1 MKFTINSKDFKSAV
15 EKSAVC
21 LNIKSQFV
29 IHRSVYIFADSTTGL
44 VTFSATDFNQ
54 CVNIF
59 VKADIAESGG
69 TLVEYSVLK
78 RMLNIQG
85 NITIRTEDKRIIATN
100 GKKTGE
106 CCIAD
111 WEVDTTYYLTSDVAV
126 NDNII
131 CTMDSGEFVNVME
144 NLSKFVS
151 SVDAKPELTGIYFDA
166 VKRNMVACDTYR
178 MTIYDISDWNII
190 NDKNVIIPAIISS
203 QLKKITGKSYDN
215 IKLYSNN
222 KYMCIIAD
230 DFTFKTK
237 LIDGKYMDYQ
247 ATIPTSTPKFTNKV
261 NIDEFMPVLKEYK
274 DICKGKTLIPMGM
287 YFTEDKLYTSAFS
300 SEFRTVDSVELV
312 EYKAPDDE
320 FIIGVNPEFMMGS
333 MQLYKS
339 EMLNPVCSYYSAIS
353 AIKMVD
359 GKYTM
364 LVVPVR
370 LRSANYIDK
379 VKKLIA

>member
-1 MKFTINSKDFKSAV
+1 MKFTIYSKDFKSAV

-69 TLVEYSVLK
+69 TLAEYSVLK

-85 NITIRTEDKRIIATN
+85 NITIRTENKRIIATN

-106 CCIAD
+106 CCIVD
-111 WEVDTTYYLTSDVAV
+111 WEVDTTYYLTSDIAV

-131 CTMDSGEFVNVME
+131 CTMDSGEFVKVIE

-151 SVDAKPELTGIYFDA
+151 YVDAKPELTGIYFDA